1 MSVLLNAE
9 EAPFSLPTTTGKLAA
24 ASEVEAVEPRL
35 SLFSVSP
42 LPYSTGRWETG
53 RWETGRWETWR
64 PSWMS
69 TGAQVLEVLSV
80 FLRKATGMQHSDT
93 HQKVVPFDASREIR
107 IGGLVSDA
115 NHINPKCLDRN
126 PLAAEFVG
134 NPAIYCVSVLSVPL
148 ILVAASA
155 GPPDYLSIPNEEI
168 FAELNRAQRLEL
180 DRADW
185 A

>member
-1 MSVLLNAE
+1 MEVDK
-9 EAPFSLPTTTGKLAA
+9 API
-24 ASEVEAVEPRL
+24 L
-35 SLFSVSP
+35 SYLKRCPKIFRFRYHVKPKIWGYQEQLDFMLTSYNGQIGCGFRSGGSGTQTVALFSFTVA
-42 LPYSTGRWETG
+42 LLHWEVG
-53 RWETGRWETWR
+53 N
-64 PSWMS
+64 
-69 TGAQVLEVLSV
+69 LEAEL
-80 FLRKATGMQHSDT
+80 DE
-93 HQKVVPFDASREIR
+93 FDASREIR